1 MCFAREKKNVRFPAV
16 ALFSGHLVT
25 PMSVSKIAGNSDMH
39 AVIPFDEIVP
49 GATVRLAVI
58 QGTQYLSVRD
68 LIMYLCDKDVNQANE
83 VWRRMGL
90 DKKEELSEHLAAF
103 KFSGRGAGEQPVIT
117 FPGSIKLV
125 MMLPGKRVQLYRTT
139 LAGILSRYFT
149 GDTELIQEIEK
160 NRIVGQKRSYSK
172 FAQDIERDVQ
182 EGQDDIPQTQY
193 IYATKSPAF
202 PGLIKI
208 GRTINMRARLS
219 SLNTSCAPAPHTL
232 VTMAPTLDM
241 FRDEYLAHE
250 HFSQERRQGEFFE
263 VDENDVKEYFTH
275 VILAQYHEDLVE
287 SMRM

>member
-1 MCFAREKKNVRFPAV
+1 MREEKKNVRFPAV

-25 PMSVSKIAGNSDMH
+25 PMSVTKIACNSDIH

-68 LIMYLCDKDVNQANE
+68 LIMYLCDKDGDHACQT
-83 VWRRMGL
+83 WRL
-90 DKKEELSEHLAAF
+90 LPYSKKEELSEHLAAF
-103 KFSGRGAGEQPVIT
+103 KFPGRGAGEQPVIT

-139 LAGILSRYFT
+139 LAGILSRYFS
-149 GDTELIQEIEK
+149 GDPELIQEIEK
-160 NRIVGQKRSYSK
+160 NRIVRQKRSYSK
-172 FAQDIERDVQ
+172 FAQDIERYVQ
-182 EGQDDIPQTQY
+182 ESQDDIPQTQY

-208 GRTINMRARLS
+208 GRTVNMRARLS